1 MIQNRSS
8 VLQFLGS
15 SVPGAAALRFACGM
29 LCVTLV
35 MAEQNDWLLVP
46 GKRLGPIRSD
56 ATRSDLDRLFGKANV
71 QDRPVDTG
79 EGEED
84 ATVVF
89 PNVPPAALAIFW
101 HDDRMERVMVC
112 YQQQAGPCKWH
123 TENGVSL
130 GTRMQQLEQLNGRSF
145 QIEPW
150 GYDLGGNIS
159 SWLGGKMASVFGEQ
173 LRLGLYFREGPT
185 GYTPKQIKLLDEI
198 GRQKRS
204 PLSSDLAV
212 RQLHPTV
219 VRMRMDFTNL
229 DKQDNGSSVR

>member
-1 MIQNRSS
+1 MIQTRSS
-8 VLQFLGS
+8 VLQFIGS
-15 SVPGAAALRFACGM
+15 SVPRAWALWVACGI
-29 LCVTLV
+29 LCATFG

-56 ATRSDLDRLFGKANV
+56 ATRADLDRLFGKTNV

-89 PNVPPAALAIFW
+89 PNVPTAALAIFW
-101 HDDRMERVMVC
+101 QDDRMVRVMVC
-112 YQQQAGPCKWH
+112 YQREASPCKWH

-130 GTRMQQLEQLNGRSF
+130 GTSLQQLEKLNGRAF

-150 GYDLGGNIS
+150 GYHLDGNIS
-159 SWLGGKMASVFGEQ
+159 SWLGGKLASIFGWQ

-185 GYTPKQIKLLDEI
+185 SDSPQQVKLLDEI
-198 GRQKRS
+198 NRQKRS

-212 RQLHPTV
+212 RQLRPTV